1 MSQFTQFSAD
11 LMISYAQEESKF
23 LGQDVWRVMQG
34 FRYYIGE
41 KDSETWVDIP
51 RGYLIDGASVPR
63 ILWSVIP
70 PWGSYGA
77 ATTVHD
83 KLCEYL
89 SVTKEGKPHKITRE
103 QADEILAEAMKV
115 LGVSSKDRFLINKA
129 VSTYRKVAS
138 IQSPVWHKEK
148 AALEAAWAVNNPLKE
163 I

>member
-11 LMISYAQEESKF
+11 LMISYAQEESKI

-41 KDSETWVDIP
+41 KGSKTWVDIP
-51 RGYLIDGASVPR
+51 RGYLVDGASVPR

-89 SVTKEGKPHKITRE
+89 SVTKDGAPHKITRE
-103 QADEILAEAMKV
+103 EADDILAEAMKV
-115 LGVSSKDRFLINKA
+115 LGVTSKDQFLINKA

-138 IQSPVWHKEK
+138 IRSPVWHKEK
-148 AALEAAWAVNNPLKE
+148 AALEAAWAINNPLTE